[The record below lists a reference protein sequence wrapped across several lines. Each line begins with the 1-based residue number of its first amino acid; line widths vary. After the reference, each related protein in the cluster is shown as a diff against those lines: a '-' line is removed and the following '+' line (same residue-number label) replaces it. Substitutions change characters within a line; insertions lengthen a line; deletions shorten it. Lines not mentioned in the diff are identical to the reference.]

1 MQRGRAPNDEARTS
15 PNGRVGSTGIGQCA
29 FEVEARSA
37 EGGRDRARRSMLLA
51 LGLVDDEIQ
60 EFVSR
65 SPSERGRSRYTIEG
79 RARARVVRER
89 RNAHTSEDPVKFLFC
104 ARPSFGHVYPMM
116 PLAFAARDAGHD
128 VSFATTSRFVEQ
140 LHRLGFV
147 VHDVGV
153 TIESARDELMAA
165 LAVPTMPRNVDGRP
179 DLSQGAR
186 LFIDGVARPTA
197 ADLSSL
203 LPAIDPDLLVYEQY
217 DVGAAVAGHAS
228 GIPVIC
234 HSLSP
239 QLAEGLLSG
248 SGAAD
253 RLTRLWSDH
262 GITEP
267 TLDVLMGDAYLDIF
281 PAVMQPPSVIAEPA
295 RIRLQPI
302 PFVGPDTTLPH
313 WVGRTGRRLIYL
325 TLGTVVATDEVLVP
339 AIHGLSRLD
348 ADVLVALGS
357 ASGNELGALP
367 ANVHIEAFV
376 DQPAVLRHADLA
388 VHHGGSGTILAAL
401 AAGTPQ
407 LLLPK
412 GADQFINADLMTA
425 TGMALAI
432 EPSATT
438 DSSIARAAAAEIG
451 GLRPA
456 ASAARDELLTMPN
469 PSEVAAELATRFDPH
484 RSKTAA

>member
-1 MQRGRAPNDEARTS
+1 
-15 PNGRVGSTGIGQCA
+15 
-29 FEVEARSA
+29 
-37 EGGRDRARRSMLLA
+37 MLT
-51 LGLVDDEIQ
+51 
-60 EFVSR
+60 
-65 SPSERGRSRYTIEG
+65 PP
-79 RARARVVRER
+79 
-89 RNAHTSEDPVKFLFC
+89 EDPVKILFC
-104 ARPSFGHVYPMM
+104 ARPSFGHVYPML

-128 VSFATTSRFVEQ
+128 VSFATTDHFLER
-140 LHRLGFV
+140 LHRLGFA

-165 LAVPTMPRNVDGRP
+165 LAVPTMPRNDDGRP

-203 LPAIDPDLLVYEQY
+203 LPAIAPDVLAYEQY
-217 DVGAAVAGHAS
+217 DLGAAVAGHAN

-239 QLAEGLLSG
+239 QPPEGILSG
-248 SGAAD
+248 RGAAD
-253 RLTRLWSDH
+253 RLARLWSDH

-267 TLDVLMGDAYLDIF
+267 LLDVLVGDVYVDVF
-281 PAVMQPPSVIAEPA
+281 PAVLQPPSVVAEPA
-295 RIRLQPI
+295 RIRLRPI
-302 PFVGPDTTLPH
+302 PFVESGATLPH
-313 WVGRTGRRLIYL
+313 WVGHTGRRLIYL

-348 ADVLVALGS
+348 ADILVALGS
-357 ASGNELGALP
+357 ATGTELGALP
-367 ANVHIEAFV
+367 ANVHIEDFV

-401 AAGTPQ
+401 ASGTPQ

-412 GADQFINADLMTA
+412 GADQFINADLM
-425 TGMALAI
+425 MAHGLARAI

-438 DSSIARAAAAEIG
+438 ESSIARAAAAEIG
-451 GLRPA
+451 CLRPA
-456 ASAARDELLTMPN
+456 ASAARDELLTMPD
-469 PSEVAAELATRFDPH
+469 PSEVAAELVARFGPH